1 MKAPVGVV
9 KVFVVVAVVVV
20 NVVGKPQMPAV
31 LLAMKFM
38 MVKLIIAA

>member
-9 KVFVVVAVVVV
+9 KVFAVVAVVVV
-20 NVVGKPQMPAV
+20 NVVGKTQMPVV